1 MNSPA
6 SVFLV
11 EGVFPALNLSCLLYQ
26 HAMCPDFSDRPS
38 ADPYNLDRF
47 LQAQSSMF
55 ERVLQELRAGMK
67 TSHWI
72 WFIFPQIRGLGRSP
86 ISIEFAI
93 ASRQEASA
101 YLQHPVLGPRLKECT
116 QLVLQVEGRSVEQI
130 FGSPDDLKFRSSM
143 TLFAQVSPDD
153 DIFVRAL
160 QKYFGGVPDQLTL
173 DRL

>member
-1 MNSPA
+1 MGSN
-6 SVFLV
+6 
-11 EGVFPALNLSCLLYQ
+11 Y
-26 HAMCPDFSDRPS
+26 SDHPT
-38 ADPYNLDRF
+38 ADPHNLDRF
-47 LQAQSSMF
+47 IQAQSSVF
-55 ERVLQELRAGMK
+55 EHVLQELHAGIKMG
-67 TSHWI
+67 HWM

-101 YLQHPVLGPRLKECT
+101 YLHHPVLGPRLKECT

-130 FGSPDDLKFRSSM
+130 FGSPDNMKFRSSM
-143 TLFAQVSPDD
+143 TLFAQVSRDD
-153 DIFVRAL
+153 NVFAKAL